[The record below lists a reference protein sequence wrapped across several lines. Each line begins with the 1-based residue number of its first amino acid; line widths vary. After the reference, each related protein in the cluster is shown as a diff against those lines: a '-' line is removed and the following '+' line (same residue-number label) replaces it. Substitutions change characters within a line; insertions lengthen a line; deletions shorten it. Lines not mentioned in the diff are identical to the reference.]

1 MAELFR
7 VLKPGGWAI
16 LQTPVDH
23 TRDTNYE
30 DPAITD
36 PDARERA
43 FNQCDHVRIYGRDY
57 KGRLERAGFT
67 VKVDDYLD
75 EFLYACNDNGIIEEL
90 ESRGFSVADDK
101 NVIVGGYPNREELS
115 KMLGLR
121 PWATN
126 EQILEELNCVL

>member
-1 MAELFR
+1 MGWGSSQITINVDIFENDKQEILELYTIKE
-7 VLKPGGWAI
+7 LKEEI
-16 LQTPVDH
+16 KRREENDIKEEDEKIKH
-23 TRDTNYE
+23 NYNF
-30 DPAITD
+30 DFDID
-36 PDARERA
+36 
-43 FNQCDHVRIYGRDY
+43 
-57 KGRLERAGFT
+57 
-67 VKVDDYLD
+67 VDDYLD

-126 EQILEELNCVL
+126 EQILEELNYVL